1 MSDRNS
7 FRNHSEKV
15 SQAQSICTS
24 AGLFSATQTEAV
36 QALARAGLRNQ
47 IRVNV
52 AVEPVASSS
61 GQEHGQV
68 QPAAGSMGKL
78 GKSEKRRPAMQDQ
91 RMPSGLEASYLVC
104 QSDEKLA
111 QLLHFLQVIRDVHYA
126 CLIAAFANMA
136 LAS

>member
-1 MSDRNS
+1 ML
-7 FRNHSEKV
+7 
-15 SQAQSICTS
+15 

-61 GQEHGQV
+61 GRETGQG
-68 QPAAGSMGKL
+68 QPAAGTAGSSKER
-78 GKSEKRRPAMQDQ
+78 KKPAMQDQ
-91 RMPSGLEASYLVC
+91 RTPSGLQASYLVC

-111 QLLHFLQVIRDVHYA
+111 QLLHFLKVLPGLTHPSFAVPMPGSCTL
-126 CLIAAFANMA
+126 CLP
-136 LAS
+136 